1 MPLHRFAVRPQRWKQ
16 IVRCL
21 GPLAFSLA
29 LGLPAHAQNSSPQPI
44 PWSYQGANGPEHWG
58 DIESSYATCKTGM
71 HQSPIDITNAQ
82 QAELAPIHFD
92 YKLSPLKIVNNG
104 YTVQINYEPG
114 SSITVNGAVYQLIQ
128 FHFHHPSET
137 EIDGQKFDLELHLVH
152 KNAEGRV
159 AVVSI
164 LMKSGSENAALRDL
178 WTYLPREIGKEI
190 EKKKVQ
196 INAEDFLPA
205 NRNYY
210 NFSGSITIPPCT
222 ENADWYVMKTP
233 VDVSP
238 LEINAFAK
246 LYPDNARPTQSANGR
261 PIVETSFTKDAA
273 H

>member
-1 MPLHRFAVRPQRWKQ
+1 MRLRAIAALPRRWKQ
-16 IVRCL
+16 KSL
-21 GPLAFSLA
+21 WLAPLAAAWVFPLLA
-29 LGLPAHAQNSSPQPI
+29 QAQNAAPQSI
-44 PWSYQGANGPEHWG
+44 PWSYQGARGPDHWG
-58 DIESSYATCKTGM
+58 DIQSDYATCKTGTD
-71 HQSPIDITNAQ
+71 QSPIDIKNAQ
-82 QAELAPIHFD
+82 KAELGPIHFD
-92 YKLSPLKIVNNG
+92 YKLSPLRIVNNG
-104 YTVQINYEPG
+104 YTVQINYESG

-152 KNAEGRV
+152 KNAEGRL
-159 AVVSI
+159 AVVSV

-178 WTYLPREIGKEI
+178 WTYLPREVGKET

-196 INAEDFLPA
+196 INAEDFLPS

-210 NFSGSITIPPCT
+210 TFSGSITIPPCT

-233 VDVSP
+233 VDISP

-246 LYPDNARPTQSANGR
+246 LYPNNARPVQPANGR
-261 PIVETSFTKDAA
+261 TIEQSGLGQDTT